1 VEGNKKI
8 CARCGYIRTA
18 EDDLRFKEEI
28 CPSCNAYYHKSEKYF
43 RSQSQEE
50 PEPDPDPKPSGVD
63 SERLATYALLSSLV
77 FIVVA
82 AAFLSYVGFFIPWWV
97 YLLGF
102 VVFFG
107 SAYHGFLKNAAL
119 EKYLKS
125 ENGQDAPPPSLT
137 GKAMPPATS
146 VEPRRSNDIFGLNRK
161 LGPLDYFFML
171 GAIGLMLYIFAP
183 PISGSYKIASGGAA
197 CDSIGTAREFQIV
210 RRQGFF
216 RVGRFLSSN
225 NCIIGPHHVSVV
237 RRATVFSQYA
247 KVRTGGE
254 DYFVFRDDLV
264 RRSGESR

>member
-1 VEGNKKI
+1 MEGNNKI

-43 RSQSQEE
+43 GSQTEE
-50 PEPDPDPKPSGVD
+50 TPEPDSHPRNSE

-77 FIVVA
+77 FILVA
-82 AAFLSYVGFFIPWWV
+82 AALLSYAGIFIPWWV

-119 EKYLKS
+119 EKYLKG
-125 ENGQDAPPPSLT
+125 ENGQDSTPPSSIP
-137 GKAMPPATS
+137 KAMPRATS
-146 VEPRRSNDIFGLNRK
+146 AEPRRSNDVFNLNRK
-161 LGPLDYFFML
+161 LGPLDYLFML
-171 GAIGLMLYIFAP
+171 GVAGVILYIFAP
-183 PISGSYKIASGGAA
+183 PISGAYKIASGGAA
-197 CDSIGTAREFQIV
+197 CDSIGTTREFQIV

-237 RRATVFSQYA
+237 RRATVFSPYA
-247 KVRTGGE
+247 KVRTGAA

-264 RRSGESR
+264 RRPGESR